1 MDLRIPS
8 TTVQWASLS
17 AFIRTDCSIPLLPYT
32 ETEKKALDLHTL
44 HMDVYILIKD
54 VYVLH
59 KGVYIQGRL
68 YTTRSV
74 PHN

>member
-1 MDLRIPS
+1 MGFIVGFYSQTAPS
-8 TTVQWASLS
+8 YSY
-17 AFIRTDCSIPLLPYT
+17 RTYT
-32 ETEKKALDLHTL
+32 ETEKKVLGLRTL
-44 HMDVYILIKD
+44 HMDVYIIIKD

-74 PHN
+74 PHNR